1 MQVFCWWKAA
11 LFFVSIWNLPSKYY
25 QCALF
30 KGFILP
36 WSGSCFFFFTN
47 LPMGC
52 HLWVHVIPL
61 KDAMQFKAVWS
72 VSPRTCGHVQL
83 NADSRGESWKL
94 ELVSTV
100 STQHRHSVASN
111 IPAGN
116 SSHTPS
122 VWSVLGANPVV
133 FKYTD
138 GHSEKKNNRVVDWYL
153 GCGAADRWILIFLTR
168 EQTCMMAL
176 QFNGYLKTLSWNL
189 KSCLKTM
196 IPTPPPPIH
205 ATIKMRRFS
214 ECITAKLP
222 RRPPSTVASS

>member
-30 KGFILP
+30 KGFISS
-36 WSGSCFFFFTN
+36 WSGSCFFFFIN

-52 HLWVHVIPL
+52 HLWVRVIPL
-61 KDAMQFKAVWS
+61 KDALQFKAVWS

-83 NADSRGESWKL
+83 NADSRGETWKL
-94 ELVSTV
+94 ELVSTI

-138 GHSEKKNNRVVDWYL
+138 GQKTTESHW
-153 GCGAADRWILIFLTR
+153 LIFRLWCSR
-168 EQTCMMAL
+168 EQTCIMAL
-176 QFNGYLKTLSWNL
+176 RFNGYLKTLSWNL
-189 KSCLKTM
+189 KSC
-196 IPTPPPPIH
+196 
-205 ATIKMRRFS
+205 
-214 ECITAKLP
+214 
-222 RRPPSTVASS
+222 